1 MPSSAPNTDQLLRLI
16 QSDGDHDAAGNSS
29 GSHDSDGG
37 ATGPAGGL
45 PTTPTATAGS
55 NVVDDR
61 NLLDA
66 YSQAVVRVVETVDRA
81 TIGVMPPRNQQQ
93 GGQGSGFVITPDGY
107 ALTNSHVVGGRT
119 KLTATTHEGDRLDC
133 EVVGDDPATDLALI
147 RLAARDLPLCMLG
160 DSDALRVGQLV
171 IAIGNP
177 LGFESTVSTGVVS
190 ALGRSMRSQHG
201 RLIESVIQHTA
212 PLNPG
217 NSGGPLVDSRGRVVG
232 VNTAV
237 VFMAQGLGFA
247 VPANTARWVIG
258 ELITHGKVR
267 RPFLGIS
274 ATVAAVERRLVRDL
288 DLLSDRAVEVAALEP
303 KGPAERAGI
312 EPGDLI
318 VSVNDRLVSSVDD
331 LHQLLS
337 RLPADKPIA
346 LSVLRGARLMEIQVQ
361 PALEQ

>member
-1 MPSSAPNTDQLLRLI
+1 MLSRSGNVDQLLRLI
-16 QSDGDHDAAGNSS
+16 QSDPAENNPASNSAS
-29 GSHDSDGG
+29 PG
-37 ATGPAGGL
+37 ATGSASAADVAG
-45 PTTPTATAGS
+45 TSSATAAL
-55 NVVDDR
+55 DDA

-66 YSQAVVRVVETVDRA
+66 YSQAVVRVVETVGRA

-107 ALTNSHVVGGRT
+107 ALTNSHVVAGRD
-119 KLTATTHEGDRLDC
+119 KLTATTQEGDRLDA

-147 RLAARDLPLCMLG
+147 RLAARDLPLCTLG
-160 DSDALRVGQLV
+160 DSAALRVGQLV

-201 RLIESVIQHTA
+201 RLIENVIQHTA

-237 VFMAQGLGFA
+237 VYMAQGLGFA
-247 VPANTARWVIG
+247 VPGNTARWVIG

-274 ATVAAVERRLVRDL
+274 ASVAPIERRLVREF

-303 KGPAERAGI
+303 KGPAERAGLQT
-312 EPGDLI
+312 GDLI
-318 VSVNDRLVSSVDD
+318 VSVNDRLVTSVDD
-331 LHQLLS
+331 LHQVLS
-337 RLPADKPIA
+337 RLPIDHPIA
-346 LSVLRGARLMEIQVQ
+346 LSILRASRQMEIEIS
-361 PALEQ
+361 PTLSK